1 MSKRL
6 ARVAVLASLALAAS
20 AVLFAGPA
28 PASFGVEDFDV
39 TYTNQDGSPATQ
51 AGSHPFQMTTSIH
64 FNSVE
69 SGEEMLPEG
78 AFRGGVFEQIVG
90 QVGNPDAVPRCST
103 VDFVTL
109 INGERVTLCP
119 DSTAVGAVAYRLYP
133 GGKLYSSIYNLT
145 PPPGVALK
153 LGFIAYNTPVTIEVG
168 LKHSYPYN
176 VSAVVINLPQ
186 ISGVF
191 NSILTIWGVPADPAH
206 DPYRGTCVSAAEAK
220 GPQQNETEYPELPSF
235 GKCSVPNTPEVPLL
249 TLPRACEGPLA
260 SSYAVDSWEHPGTLL
275 PTGEPDLSDASWIT
289 GSVLTHDNST
299 PPNPQGM
306 TGCAKLGFAPTIIAQ
321 PTTKA
326 AQSPTGLD
334 FSLDVKDEGLNSPAG
349 LANSDIKRTVVTLPE
364 GFTTNPS
371 LAEGLNVCSEVDL
384 ARETV
389 KSEPGAGCPNAS
401 KIGTVEVETSL
412 LDENV
417 NGSLFI
423 AKPYENPFG
432 SLLALYMVIRNP
444 NLGIIVKQP
453 LKVETNPVTG
463 QITTVAENLP
473 QLPFSHFKL
482 HFREGTRSPLAT
494 PPSCDGDPSIPGL
507 NPHTVSAELTPWA
520 GGAPITTTSAFQII
534 SGPNAGPC
542 PSGGTPPFKPDLT
555 AGTINN
561 AAGSYSPFNLRLSR
575 NDGEQEFTHFSIK
588 LPPGIVAKL
597 AGVPFCPD
605 AAIAAAKA
613 RTGPHGGQEE
623 LASPS
628 CPAASEI
635 GRTLVGAGVGPSLAY
650 APGKVYL
657 AGPYNGSALSI
668 AAITAAKVGPFDLGT
683 VVVREAIKINPETAE
698 VFIDATGSDPIP
710 HIIKGIPV
718 HARDIRV
725 YVDKPQ
731 FMLNPTS
738 CERTS
743 TASTVLGSGL
753 NFSSEADDVPI
764 TVTSPFQAADCAS
777 LGFKPKLALNLKGA
791 SGRGGHPRFKAV
803 LTPRKGDANS
813 AFAQVT
819 LPHSVFLDTE
829 HIKTICTRVQF
840 NSGPFPGSNCPKAS
854 IYGYAK
860 AITPIL
866 DEAVQGPVFLRS
878 SSHNLPD
885 LVAALH
891 SGKIDFNLVGR
902 IDSVKGG
909 RIRNTFEL
917 VPDAPVSKFTLEMQG
932 AKKGLLVN
940 STDLCKSTNRAI
952 SDFRGQNGKRSL
964 THPELVPDCGK
975 ARKKGRGK
983 AKRSSVRRVLEAS
996 W

>member
-1 MSKRL
+1 
-6 ARVAVLASLALAAS
+6 
-20 AVLFAGPA
+20 
-28 PASFGVEDFDV
+28 
-39 TYTNQDGSPATQ
+39 
-51 AGSHPFQMTTSIH
+51 
-64 FNSVE
+64 
-69 SGEEMLPEG
+69 
-78 AFRGGVFEQIVG
+78 
-90 QVGNPDAVPRCST
+90 
-103 VDFVTL
+103 
-109 INGERVTLCP
+109 
-119 DSTAVGAVAYRLYP
+119 
-133 GGKLYSSIYNLT
+133 
-145 PPPGVALK
+145 
-153 LGFIAYNTPVTIEVG
+153 
-168 LKHSYPYN
+168 
-176 VSAVVINLPQ
+176 
-186 ISGVF
+186 
-191 NSILTIWGVPADPAH
+191 
-206 DPYRGTCVSAAEAK
+206 
-220 GPQQNETEYPELPSF
+220 
-235 GKCSVPNTPEVPLL
+235 
-249 TLPRACEGPLA
+249 
-260 SSYAVDSWEHPGTLL
+260 
-275 PTGEPDLSDASWIT
+275 
-289 GSVLTHDNST
+289 
-299 PPNPQGM
+299 
-306 TGCAKLGFAPTIIAQ
+306 
-321 PTTKA
+321 
-326 AQSPTGLD
+326 LD
-334 FSLDVKDEGLNSPAG
+334 FSLDVHDEGLTSSSG
-349 LANSDIKRTVVTLPE
+349 LANSDIRKAVVTLPE

-371 LAEGLNVCSEVDL
+371 LAEGLNTCSEADL
-384 ARETV
+384 ARESV
-389 KSEPGAGCPNAS
+389 NSAPGAGCPNES
-401 KIGTVEVETSL
+401 KIGTIEVESPL
-412 LDENV
+412 VEEALS
-417 NGSLFI
+417 GSLFI
-423 AKPYENPFG
+423 AEPYENPFD
-432 SLLALYMVIRNP
+432 SLLALYVVFKNP
-444 NLGIIVKQP
+444 TLGIIVKQA
-453 LKVETNPVTG
+453 LKVENDPVTG
-463 QITTVAENLP
+463 RITTVADDIP
-473 QLPFSHFKL
+473 QLPFSHFRL
-482 HFREGTRSPLAT
+482 HFREGTRSPLAS
-494 PPSCDGDPSIPGL
+494 PPGCGTY
-507 NPHTVSAELTPWA
+507 NASAVLTPWA
-520 GGAPITTTSAFQII
+520 GGSPITTTSAFQII
-534 SGPNAGPC
+534 TGPNAGPC
-542 PSGGTPPFKPDLT
+542 PSGGTPPFKPNLT

-605 AAIAAAKA
+605 VAIAAAKA

-623 LASPS
+623 LSSPS

-725 YVDKPQ
+725 YVDKPS
-731 FMLNPTS
+731 FVLNPTS
-738 CERTS
+738 CAKTS
-743 TASTVLGSGL
+743 TASTVLGSGS
-753 NFSSEADDVPI
+753 NFGTEADDQPI

-840 NSGPFPGSNCPKAS
+840 NSGPYPGANCPAQS

-866 DEAVQGPVFLRS
+866 DEPIQGPVFLRS

-909 RIRNTFEL
+909 RIRNTFEV

-952 SDFRGQNGKRSL
+952 SHFEGQNGKVSE
-964 THPELVPDCGK
+964 TNPELVPDCGK
-975 ARKKGRGK
+975 GRKGKKGK
-983 AKRSSVRRVLEAS
+983 AKASSVRRVLDAS